1 MKAFLKI
8 GKLIMMIR
16 RDREETDIGS
26 DKVEFNL
33 GCFISFTN
41 KIRSCI
47 ACVINFLLK
56 IIKVICLIEE
66 LQTSLSTK
74 RGMAYLK

>member
-1 MKAFLKI
+1 MKVFLKI

-16 RDREETDIGS
+16 RDRKEIDIGS

-33 GCFISFTN
+33 GCFIFFIN
-41 KIRSCI
+41 KIRLCI
-47 ACVINFLLK
+47 VCVINFLFK

-66 LQTSLSTK
+66 LRILLSIK
-74 RGMAYLK
+74 RGMVCLK